1 MGGSGGGVGVG
12 LEDVCQLDKS
22 YFRLEMTL
30 SWASHVMS
38 RLSLRAQESKF
49 RVWKRWY

>member
-12 LEDVCQLDKS
+12 LEDVCQLDNS

-30 SWASHVMS
+30 SWASRVMS
-38 RLSLRAQESKF
+38 GSYLRAEESKF
-49 RVWKRWY
+49 RVWERWY

>member
-12 LEDVCQLDKS
+12 LEDVCQLDNS

-38 RLSLRAQESKF
+38 RSYLRAQEGKF
-49 RVWKRWY
+49 RVRKRWY